1 MSFQESFSRF
11 RKDIKQRIKGGKH
24 KPGTKGAVSV
34 GERIDPLE
42 SGSQSA
48 GGSFHDREDGVDSVG
63 EPVHSM
69 HQPTQRGG
77 PAPVSTGAGEIKRE
91 GRETNVDHKVSET
104 RVSDRPSVGEPSEG
118 SGHHGGIEQVH
129 SSPSPTPTPRIAEPD
144 GMWILLSRCCL

>member
-1 MSFQESFSRF
+1 MSFRESFSRF

-48 GGSFHDREDGVDSVG
+48 GGSIHDQEGGVDSVG

-77 PAPVSTGAGEIKRE
+77 PAPVSTGAGGIKRE
-91 GRETNVDHKVSET
+91 GGETNVDRKVSKAQ
-104 RVSDRPSVGEPSEG
+104 VSDRRSVGEPSEG
-118 SGHHGGIEQVH
+118 SGRGGGVEQVH
-129 SSPSPTPTPRIAEPD
+129 SSPLPTRTPRNAKPD
-144 GMWILLSRCCL
+144 GVWISLS